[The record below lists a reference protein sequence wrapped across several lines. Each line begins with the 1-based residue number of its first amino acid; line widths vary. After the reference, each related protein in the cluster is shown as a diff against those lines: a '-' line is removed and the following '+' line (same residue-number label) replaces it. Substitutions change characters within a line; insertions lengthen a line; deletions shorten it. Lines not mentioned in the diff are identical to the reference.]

1 MSTILTSKSY
11 AIAIAKRFPRMYIV
25 FNDAHDANI
34 KNGMLDVT
42 HGGVHAIP
50 RSHKSCVKA
59 LFSDNVDDV
68 KQLCSF
74 TVKRQSVKPVI
85 ISLDEQRVIIS
96 NVDTFQLYCG
106 SELRNVTGCQLCLY
120 VLPCSCAVVYSDSI
134 IPATV
139 SKCLT
144 GISNM
149 TKLHGFNM
157 IVLQQFFQPLQLSN
171 LLGSTALEQEL
182 EAELPSFMTY
192 EHYHR
197 QCLAADQHY
206 KHDLTKLANLTK
218 QDTLAY
224 HSLAESLG
232 HDFAQSSAELQ
243 INNVYDYTSWQF

>member
-1 MSTILTSKSY
+1 MSPVPFDLWKVETFPVHVPGNANMSTILTSKPY
-11 AIAIAKRFPRMYIV
+11 AIAIAKQFPRVYIV

-34 KNGMLDVT
+34 KNGMLDIT
-42 HGGVHAIP
+42 QGGVHVIP

-85 ISLDEQRVIIS
+85 VSLDEQRVIIS

-144 GISNM
+144 GVSNM
-149 TKLHGFNM
+149 TKLHGF
-157 IVLQQFFQPLQLSN
+157 L
-171 LLGSTALEQEL
+171 
-182 EAELPSFMTY
+182 
-192 EHYHR
+192 
-197 QCLAADQHY
+197 
-206 KHDLTKLANLTK
+206 KHDRSSAVLSTVAVK
-218 QDTLAY
+218 QFIGV
-224 HSLAESLG
+224 HSLGTRTRSRTSQF
-232 HDFAQSSAELQ
+232 HD
-243 INNVYDYTSWQF
+243 V